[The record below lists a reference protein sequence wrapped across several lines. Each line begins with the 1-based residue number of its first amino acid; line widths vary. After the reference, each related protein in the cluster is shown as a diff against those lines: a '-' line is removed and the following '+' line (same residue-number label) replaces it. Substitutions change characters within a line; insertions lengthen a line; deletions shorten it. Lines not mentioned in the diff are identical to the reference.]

1 MCNKAFVLKQTEKLL
16 RLLRRLLLRFPFLL
30 HEFSFPL
37 VVIVGGFLPVR
48 GERAPKATV
57 GHWFLLFF
65 PVHGRHGND
74 AFRVRF
80 LSLLRGC
87 RKKSGSG
94 GFYSEGGGK
103 HYLLVFLAC
112 VKCAFKARA
121 CNKVM
126 QISIQFCVSFFP
138 QKPSHHH
145 FKSGE
150 FKLRG

>member
-1 MCNKAFVLKQTEKLL
+1 MRTKVERKEVKRSERYTCDKAFALKQTEKLL

-103 HYLLVFLAC
+103 HYLLAC
-112 VKCAFKARA
+112 VCVCA
-121 CNKVM
+121 
-126 QISIQFCVSFFP
+126 
-138 QKPSHHH
+138 
-145 FKSGE
+145 
-150 FKLRG
+150 